1 MPRESLGAVA
11 VEDGRAGVLIGS
23 FSLSD
28 LRGLAVDHMGVLG
41 LPIAEYLALLHNTEY
56 AGW

>member
-1 MPRESLGAVA
+1 M
-11 VEDGRAGVLIGS
+11 LIGS

-41 LPIAEYLALLHNTEY
+41 LPIAEYLALLHDTEY
-56 AGW
+56 AGELVVLGTLRNTLDISIL